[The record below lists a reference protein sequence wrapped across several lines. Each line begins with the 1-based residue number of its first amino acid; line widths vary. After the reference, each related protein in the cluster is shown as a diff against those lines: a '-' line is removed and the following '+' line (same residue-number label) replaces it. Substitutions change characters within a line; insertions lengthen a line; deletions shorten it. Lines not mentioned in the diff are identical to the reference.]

1 MGDPPADT
9 DRMTADPIPNAT
21 CLTGHLLIAM
31 PAMQDPNF
39 SKTVTYICEHSE
51 QGALGIVI
59 NRPLGMDLGAI
70 FDQLSLDSTDPTLA
84 RQPVLLGGPV
94 HQERGFVLHEPAEA
108 SEREFDAT
116 VAVTDAIRV
125 TTSQDILT
133 AMARGHGPRRVLVAL
148 GYAGWGAGQLEIE
161 LVQNAWLSVPAT
173 PQIIFDTPFEH
184 RWRESARLLGVD
196 LSTLSHQAGHA

>member
-1 MGDPPADT
+1 
-9 DRMTADPIPNAT
+9 MTAALPPNMT
-21 CLTGHLLIAM
+21 YLTGHLLIAM

-70 FDQLSLDSTDPTLA
+70 FDQLSLESTDPALA

-94 HQERGFVLHEPAEA
+94 HPERGFVLHEPAES

-133 AMARGHGPRRVLVAL
+133 AMARGHGPRRSLVAL
-148 GYAGWGAGQLEIE
+148 GYAGWGAGQLESE

-173 PQIIFDTPFEH
+173 PQIIFDTPFEQ